1 MDRQEERKSGPMPA
15 ERKAE
20 WTPPQVDEL
29 VAGAAEGSS
38 DISTDGVDIPS

>member
-1 MDRQEERKSGPMPA
+1 MDRQEEQKPALVAA

-20 WTPPQVDEL
+20 WTPPGVERL
-29 VAGAAEGSS
+29 IAGAAEGSA